1 MILNSFELSLTE
13 QKIKQIQ
20 ATIIE
25 VEKDTSVAPFISK
38 LELDSLNVFLNELV
52 EERDEFLEI
61 SQKFKHKIPVK
72 KEILKY
78 PENLVY
84 IRIANDISQEDIA
97 ALLNVSIEEIKRQ
110 EDYLYRHL
118 DSISLLR
125 INDFLE
131 EKISNS
137 LTVHTSPIDWN
148 KFPIKEMLKRKWL
161 LSGNIDPISA
171 IKAWFTDL
179 FGNEQYELALHRKFS
194 FNGNFPSEYSLFA
207 WQIQVLKRA
216 KEITKQSEVPQFSK
230 DSSWVNQLVRI
241 STDPKGPLK
250 AQEFLLSK
258 GIILIVE
265 PHLPSTYLDGAAML
279 LPNTFT
285 PVIALTLRHDRLD
298 NFWFVL
304 LHELGHVFLHLNDE
318 RIAIFDEDVGMTTD
332 QIEIEAD
339 KFALNNLIP
348 AEQWDICMCRF
359 YLNEATLK
367 EDAENFN
374 IHPSIIAGRI
384 RKENN
389 DYQIFNGKIGLK
401 QVRKLFWGNEY
412 DFE

>member
-389 DYQIFNGKIGLK
+389 NYQIFNEQVGLK
-401 QVRKLFWGNEY
+401 QVRKLFWDNNY